1 MFSTERSLLPP
12 GAFDTHVH
20 VFDPTLGPYH
30 PLRAYTPANAPLHDL
45 LDFLS
50 SLTNAQ
56 KRPNIVL
63 VQPSPYKTDNKVL
76 LAALS
81 QLQSDASVIAR
92 GIAVVDLDSI
102 TKNELKDMHDA
113 GIRGL
118 RLNLQA
124 DGRDVDM
131 ELLQRNMQK
140 AADLIKNLPNW
151 KLQIYCRGS
160 MWEQLHSTI
169 IGLPVQVIAD
179 HVGGFLGSSKLQDA
193 AGTVDALSQPG
204 FKELLSLA
212 QSGRVIIK
220 VSALYR
226 SSDETGSTYADMAP
240 IISKLA
246 KEVPDSLIWASDWP
260 HTGEG
265 AQRLGGKNLEKIE
278 EFRKIDDAAVLAKLR
293 EWVSDEQVW
302 HKMMVANPARIFD

>member
-1 MFSTERSLLPP
+1 MSSIERSLLPP

-20 VFDPTLGPYH
+20 VFDPTLGSYH

-45 LDFLS
+45 LGFLS

-56 KRPNIVL
+56 KPINIVL

-81 QLQSDASVIAR
+81 QLQADASVIAR

-102 TKNELKDMHDA
+102 TKNELKVMHDA

-131 ELLQRNMQK
+131 ELLQCNMRK
-140 AADLIKNLPNW
+140 AADLIKDLPNW

-160 MWEQLHSTI
+160 MWERMCC
-169 IGLPVQVIAD
+169 
-179 HVGGFLGSSKLQDA
+179 FLGNPNCKVEL
-193 AGTVDALSQPG
+193 TNVDRATSHHHRTSCPG
-204 FKELLSLA
+204 HCGSCW
-212 QSGRVIIK
+212 
-220 VSALYR
+220 R
-226 SSDETGSTYADMAP
+226 SFG
-240 IISKLA
+240 
-246 KEVPDSLIWASDWP
+246 
-260 HTGEG
+260 
-265 AQRLGGKNLEKIE
+265 
-278 EFRKIDDAAVLAKLR
+278 F
-293 EWVSDEQVW
+293 
-302 HKMMVANPARIFD
+302 F